1 MKKQMQKI
9 IPMQEQDQ
17 VKAKQITNLNIK
29 IHNNKQ
35 TKNNKAKKEINFLIL
50 LWLIKKWT
58 LIRIDPNLDKG
69 NLKMQVHI
77 QI

>member
-1 MKKQMQKI
+1 MQKI

-50 LWLIKKWT
+50 L
-58 LIRIDPNLDKG
+58 
-69 NLKMQVHI
+69 
-77 QI
+77 